1 MGRNRNYYS
10 DAALRAV
17 GGRTMG
23 RSISTRSTT
32 TTTSWVR
39 IISPFL
45 HSASYWGLDKPI
57 VIGEFLAIDTNGIPA
72 ADLYT
77 TLFDNGYAGAWAWQY
92 ISNGG
97 AGQIKWPAM
106 QVPMQNLLT
115 LHQDDLVCPMMPP
128 NPLSDAG
135 AAKEF

>member
-1 MGRNRNYYS
+1 MQRYARS
-10 DAALRAV
+10 VAE
-17 GGRTMG
+17 RTG
-23 RSISTRSTT
+23 RSISDEVHYYDNFVGSE
-32 TTTSWVR
+32 

-45 HSASYWGLDKPI
+45 HPASYWGLDKPI
-57 VIGEFLAIDTNGIPA
+57 VIGEFLAIDTNGISA

-106 QVPMQNLLT
+106 QVPMQNLLAA
-115 LHQDDLVCPMMPP
+115 HQDDLVCPDAAVALP
-128 NPLSDAG
+128 DAG
-135 AAKEF
+135 ETEAEAF